1 MHRRGKK
8 GSVQQK
14 REGHAV
20 GRAGR
25 YSTEPSKGDK
35 YKFSR
40 KTNFTEVLLFTV
52 KGDTF
57 CVLWD
62 IFSWA
67 FDFCHAVPPVSMT
80 YIHFTY
86 SASCSMIQFF
96 IIHQHPLD
104 QCSGARLLVI
114 TTMTQTPLP
123 LKPQKHNPVTSCE
136 VPTELAEQPLAT
148 TLLHKLSRV
157 ITPQAQPSRF
167 TVAGT
172 QYFLTLTCS
181 LLTVLIWTKM
191 PVETD
196 IYMNTIARKS
206 ESSWGW
212 FFKTEGGN

>member
-1 MHRRGKK
+1 
-8 GSVQQK
+8 
-14 REGHAV
+14 
-20 GRAGR
+20 
-25 YSTEPSKGDK
+25 
-35 YKFSR
+35 
-40 KTNFTEVLLFTV
+40 
-52 KGDTF
+52 
-57 CVLWD
+57 
-62 IFSWA
+62 
-67 FDFCHAVPPVSMT
+67 
-80 YIHFTY
+80 
-86 SASCSMIQFF
+86 MIQFF

-181 LLTVLIWTKM
+181 LLTVLI
-191 PVETD
+191 
-196 IYMNTIARKS
+196 
-206 ESSWGW
+206 
-212 FFKTEGGN
+212 